1 MVALFAWTFSI
12 FLIIPIIKYT
22 REVQHEN
29 TASCI
34 IDWDPISNMTD
45 EELNPTNDTEDSMP
59 AAKIFTYYTFTCGF
73 AIPLLLIL
81 VFYWFVIRKLK
92 TVGPK
97 NKSKEK
103 RRSHRKVTN
112 LVLIV
117 VTMYVLC
124 WLPYWVTQLAL
135 NENDFSA

>member
-1 MVALFAWTFSI
+1 
-12 FLIIPIIKYT
+12 
-22 REVQHEN
+22 
-29 TASCI
+29 
-34 IDWDPISNMTD
+34 MTD
-45 EELNPTNDTEDSMP
+45 ELMELEFSKNRTEAESTS
-59 AAKIFTYYTFTCGF
+59 AAKIFTYYTFICSF
-73 AIPLLLIL
+73 AIPLGLIL
-81 VFYWFVIRKLK
+81 VFYWFVVMKLK

-117 VTMYVLC
+117 VTMYVFC

-135 NENDFSA
+135 NGNDVNT